1 MTVRQYLGAAR
12 PAALLFLCLAV
23 ACARP
28 AGASSIQVDP
38 IRIDFEPGATSATL
52 FVRNGGDAPVVLQ
65 AELNDWTMDEAG
77 ERYSP
82 TNALIVAPPVMTIA
96 AGGEQVVRLGLRAAA
111 DPSRERAFRLFL
123 TEVPPPPQPGFRGL
137 QVALRVGIP
146 VFLRPADKRAPRLE
160 WSVAR
165 TGADALRIAVA
176 NDGASHVRLL
186 SIAVSAAGADAPF
199 ASEGPTYVLA
209 GSRRAFTFTTPPG
222 AATERVRV
230 KFATENGSQET
241 ELTVAP
247 Q

>member
-1 MTVRQYLGAAR
+1 MSIRRYLGAAR
-12 PAALLFLCLAV
+12 AAALLFLCLAAV
-23 ACARP
+23 GVRP

-96 AGGEQVVRLGLRAAA
+96 AGGEQVVRLGLRAAP

-160 WSVAR
+160 WSAAR
-165 TGADALRIAVA
+165 AGPDKLRIAIA
-176 NDGASHVRLL
+176 NEAASHVRLL
-186 SIAVSAAGADAPF
+186 SIEVSAPGAAAPF

-209 GSRRAFTFTTPPG
+209 GSRRALTFTTPPG
-222 AATERVRV
+222 PAAERVRV
-230 KFATENGSQET
+230 RFATENGAQET

-247 Q
+247 R

>member
-1 MTVRQYLGAAR
+1 MTVNRYLGAAAA
-12 PAALLFLCLAV
+12 AALLFFCLAIGL
-23 ACARP
+23 ARP

-52 FVRNGGDAPVVLQ
+52 FVRNSGDAPVVLQ
-65 AELNDWTMDEAG
+65 AELNDWTMDETG
-77 ERYSP
+77 ERYAP

-96 AGGEQVVRLGLRAAA
+96 AGGEQVVRLGLRAAP

-146 VFLRPADKRAPRLE
+146 VFLRTADKRVPQLE
-160 WSVAR
+160 WSATR
-165 TGADALRIAVA
+165 TGPDALRIAIA
-176 NDGASHVRLL
+176 NDNASHVRLL
-186 SIAVSAAGADAPF
+186 SIEVSAPGATAPF
-199 ASEGPTYVLA
+199 ASEGPTYLLA
-209 GSRRAFTFTTPPG
+209 GSRRALTFTAPPG

-241 ELTVAP
+241 ELT
-247 Q
+247 